1 MFRATAPTY
10 YTVDVSGSMFLYN
23 DSLWLGEQLRT
34 FARNQSLRAGAKSP
48 RAIGRLKLDPDIH
61 SLEVFAKRAYGKEM
75 NTQRTILG
83 DLLDGAQGFA
93 NSTEPPFAGE
103 CDLAVSST
111 VDRIRVL
118 HDQWKGVL
126 SHSALLQSLGSL
138 LGTVIHKVIMDVE
151 DMTDISEPESQRLA
165 SFCNQISKLEDLFVP
180 EQIGGAKPNT
190 ESAVPLTAV
199 YTPNWLRFQY
209 LSNILESSLVDI
221 KYLWSE
227 GELRLEF
234 TADELIDLVEALFAD
249 SEHRRKAIA
258 EIRRSALVQ

>member
-1 MFRATAPTY
+1 
-10 YTVDVSGSMFLYN
+10 MFLYN
-23 DSLWLGEQLRT
+23 DSLWLAEQLQT
-34 FARNQSLRAGAKSP
+34 FAHNQSLRAGAKSS
-48 RAIGRLKLDPDIH
+48 RAMGRLKLDPDIH

-83 DLLDGAQGFA
+83 DLLDGAQGFT
-93 NSTEPPFAGE
+93 NSTEPPFASE
-103 CDLAVSST
+103 CDLAISST

-126 SHSALLQSLGSL
+126 SHSALLQSLGSH
-138 LGTVIHKVIMDVE
+138 LGTVIHKLIMDVE
-151 DMTDISEPESQRLA
+151 DMSEISEPESQRLA
-165 SFCNQISKLEDLFVP
+165 FFCNQISKLEDLFVP
-180 EQIGGAKPNT
+180 EQTGETKPDS
-190 ESAVPLTAV
+190 ESTVPLTAV

-234 TADELIDLVEALFAD
+234 TADELIDLIEALFAD

-258 EIRRSALVQ
+258 EIRRSAPVQ